1 MMRLKVLFDM
11 ISVDPGLSVVIAS
24 LIAIVG
30 YCVQAYFSKKL
41 DVERQIRREKSDRF
55 KIIISGLPYV
65 CFPAYT
71 ERLSEEERLEHA
83 ERFFGAYR
91 DLWLY
96 AGDEVIRAFNDFI
109 DLFIKPPSREVMGSE
124 PAMKL
129 ARVLLAIRKDI
140 GIKTTLT
147 EKDFRF
153 FAIS

>member
-1 MMRLKVLFDM
+1 MVETEVLLDM
-11 ISVDPGLSVVIAS
+11 ISVDPGLSIIIAS
-24 LIAIVG
+24 LIAIAG

-41 DVERQIRREKSDRF
+41 DVERQIGHEKSDRF
-55 KIIISGLPYV
+55 KIIINELPYV
-65 CFPAYT
+65 CFPAYK
-71 ERLSEEERLEHA
+71 ERLSKEELLEHA

-96 AGDEVIRAFNDFI
+96 ASDEVIRAFNDFI
-109 DLFIKPPSREVMGSE
+109 DLFMKSPTNEIMGSE

-140 GIKTTLT
+140 GIKTNLA

-153 FAIS
+153 FVIS

>member
-1 MMRLKVLFDM
+1 M
-11 ISVDPGLSVVIAS
+11 ISVDPGLSVIIAS

-41 DVERQIRREKSDRF
+41 DIERQIRREKSDRF
-55 KIIISGLPYV
+55 KIIISELPYV
-65 CFPAYT
+65 CFPAYKQ
-71 ERLSEEERLEHA
+71 RLSREELLEHA

-96 AGDEVIRAFNDFI
+96 ASDEVIRAFNDFI
-109 DLFIKPPSREVMGSE
+109 DLFMKPPAREVIGSE

>member
-1 MMRLKVLFDM
+1 MVETEVLLDM
-11 ISVDPGLSVVIAS
+11 ISVDPGLSIIIAS
-24 LIAIVG
+24 LIAIAG

-41 DVERQIRREKSDRF
+41 DVERQIEHEKSDRF
-55 KIIISGLPYV
+55 KIIINELPYV
-65 CFPAYT
+65 CFPAYK
-71 ERLSEEERLEHA
+71 ERLSKEELLEHA

-96 AGDEVIRAFNDFI
+96 ASDEVIRAFNDFI
-109 DLFIKPPSREVMGSE
+109 DLFMKSPTNEIMGSE

-140 GIKTTLT
+140 GIKTNLT

-153 FAIS
+153 FVIS